1 MLMAAIAGE
10 VIGRARDGGGAMSI
24 EVARLQV
31 FDGTSSK
38 ITGFIMAYK
47 LYIKIKMREAVV
59 EKQIQ
64 WVLSYV
70 QGGSVCCSNHLPE
83 WHLWYADFSKAL
95 SRLSS
100 SGDYKRTRQGALAIL
115 LLYLYKYKVVC
126 ATTMCLPHVLLLI
139 HHASTSRPPCHIH
152 VPWCYTL

>member
-1 MLMAAIAGE
+1 MAAIAGE
-10 VIGRARDGGGAMSI
+10 VIGRARDSGGAMST
-24 EVARLQV
+24 EVTRLQV

-38 ITGFIMAYK
+38 ITGFIMTYK

-83 WHLWYADFSKAL
+83 WHL
-95 SRLSS
+95 
-100 SGDYKRTRQGALAIL
+100 
-115 LLYLYKYKVVC
+115 
-126 ATTMCLPHVLLLI
+126 
-139 HHASTSRPPCHIH
+139 
-152 VPWCYTL
+152 

>member
-47 LYIKIKMREAVV
+47 LYIKIKMRKAVV

-70 QGGSVCCSNHLPE
+70 QGGLVCCSNHLPE
-83 WHLWYADFSKAL
+83 WHL
-95 SRLSS
+95 
-100 SGDYKRTRQGALAIL
+100 
-115 LLYLYKYKVVC
+115 
-126 ATTMCLPHVLLLI
+126 
-139 HHASTSRPPCHIH
+139 
-152 VPWCYTL
+152 